1 MDIQKKL
8 GFIFVALIVSS
19 GLVEFSLQ
27 PLLESSAVWRLSTNI
42 ILLTIFSVA
51 VYTRLTKPMVQLG
64 SKLQEF
70 TNGDECNLAFRL
82 QHSGKADQDISQ
94 SLNQVLTRKQ
104 AAFENVADS
113 IARLDPISQEL
124 RDTYSS
130 MTQKSAMQSNH
141 SDVVKQ
147 SMAKI
152 QSATDAVSEHV
163 KEISTTAA
171 TGKDVTNHAGQ
182 LMLDTVNSING
193 LAGDMSIASS
203 EITALKE
210 GSAKIHTILEVI
222 QGIAEQTNLLALNAA
237 IEAARAGEHGRGF
250 AVVADEVRTLAERT
264 RNSASE
270 VDHMIRELQSGITR
284 VVDAMGVSIS
294 RTEET
299 VEKTDNSRAQLDNIH
314 DIIERIDAVVQQ
326 VDQAMENQ
334 VTASKEAEESV
345 QAMAELNAVALHD
358 SNIQAV
364 TPDDVLKLYQ
374 TLRDKLE
381 NHGYR
386 KDDWTSYRRGDI
398 RSETTAKVTA
408 AAANQNAIE
417 LF

>member
-1 MDIQKKL
+1 MDIHKKF
-8 GFIFVALIVSS
+8 GFIFVALIFSS
-19 GLVEFSLQ
+19 WLVEFALQ

-42 ILLTIFSVA
+42 ILLTIFSVV
-51 VYTRLTKPMVQLG
+51 VYTRLIKPIGKL
-64 SKLQEF
+64 SAKLQEL

-82 QHSGKADQDISQ
+82 QHSGKVDQDISQ
-94 SLNQVLTRKQ
+94 SLNHVLVRKQ
-104 AAFENVADS
+104 AAFENIADS
-113 IARLDPISQEL
+113 VARLDPISQEL

-130 MTQKSAMQSNH
+130 MSQKSAMQSNH
-141 SDVVKQ
+141 SEIVKQ

-152 QSATDAVSEHV
+152 QMATNAVSEHV
-163 KEISTTAA
+163 KEISTTAV
-171 TGKDVTNHAGQ
+171 TGKEVTNHAGQ

-210 GSAKIHTILEVI
+210 GSDKVHTILEVI
-222 QGIAEQTNLLALNAA
+222 QSIAEQTNLLALNAA
-237 IEAARAGEHGRGF
+237 IEAARAGDHGRGF

-264 RNSASE
+264 RKSASE

-284 VVDAMGVSIS
+284 VVDAIGVSIN

-299 VEKTDNSRAQLDNIH
+299 VEKTDNSRAQLDHIH
-314 DIIERIDAVVQQ
+314 DIIERMDTVAQQ
-326 VDQAMENQ
+326 VDQAMGNQ
-334 VTASKEAEESV
+334 VTAGKEAEESV
-345 QAMAELNAVALHD
+345 QAMSELNAVALHD

-381 NHGYR
+381 NHGYS

-398 RSETTAKVTA
+398 RTDTREA
-408 AAANQNAIE
+408 AVVNHSASVE